1 MITIE
6 MLNQNPALSA
16 LTDAQKAAIA
26 EISKND
32 EATVIGTKI
41 GALHGQYDA
50 DILNVSGIAKA
61 EGEKSYDYL
70 KRVLGDY
77 KTKSDEVSTL
87 QAKIETQKQKI
98 IDLTKQMSVTG
109 SDEVLAK
116 QLSEAKQQL
125 KDARHQVTQLQTQL
139 TSKRDELN
147 QAKAEYEKKEK
158 DLQVGFAFTNATA
171 GLKFKA
177 DVSEPV
183 KKILLAAAKDEILAK
198 GTPDFIDDG
207 QGGKKLVFRDTAGN
221 TINNPKNNLNP
232 YTLSELV
239 METSLKD
246 VIDTGK
252 QQPGGG
258 TGPNKP
264 SGGSPSAGTFD
275 LAGVKTQLEADR
287 QIENYLLSIG
297 LTRDNVEFGNKVL
310 EIRNEN
316 NVSEL
321 PIR

>member
-6 MLNQNPALSA
+6 MLNQSESLKG
-16 LTDAQKAAIA
+16 LTDAQKLAITTL
-26 EISKND
+26 SSND

-50 DILNVSGIAKA
+50 DILSISGISKA
-61 EGEKSYDYL
+61 DGEKTYDYL

-77 KTKSDEVSTL
+77 KTKLDGTKTL
-87 QAKIETQKQKI
+87 SAQLEAQKKKVTELETK
-98 IDLTKQMSVTG
+98 LAAGG
-109 SDEVLAK
+109 SDEAV
-116 QLSEAKQQL
+116 KQQL

-139 TSKRDELN
+139 TTKTEELDK
-147 QAKAEYEKKEK
+147 AKKDYEKKEK

-171 GLKFKA
+171 GIKFKA

-198 GTPDFIDDG
+198 GTPDFVDDG
-207 QGGKKLVFRDTAGN
+207 NGGKKLVLRDAAGN
-221 TINNPKNNLNP
+221 TLNNPKNNLNP
-232 YTLSELV
+232 YTIEELV

-246 VIDTGK
+246 VIDTGR

-258 TGPNKP
+258 TKPNP
-264 SGGSPSAGTFD
+264 SPDHRTVNLD
-275 LAGVKTQLEADR
+275 LSTAKTQQEADV
-287 QIENYLLSIG
+287 QIENYLLSTG
-297 LTRDNVEFGNKVL
+297 LTRDNVEFGNKAL

-316 NVSEL
+316 NVSSL

>member
-6 MLNQNPALSA
+6 MLNQNAALSA
-16 LTDAQKAAIA
+16 LTDAQKAAIT

-77 KTKSDEVSTL
+77 KTKLDGTKTL
-87 QAKIETQKQKI
+87 SAQLEAQKNKVTELEAK
-98 IDLTKQMSVTG
+98 LAAGG
-109 SDEVLAK
+109 SDEAV
-116 QLSEAKQQL
+116 KQQL

-139 TSKRDELN
+139 TAKTGELDK
-147 QAKAEYEKKEK
+147 AKKDYEQKEK

-171 GLKFKA
+171 GIKFKA

-198 GTPDFIDDG
+198 GTPDFVDDG
-207 QGGKKLVFRDTAGN
+207 NGGKKLVLRDAAGN
-221 TINNPKNNLNP
+221 TLNNPKNNLNP
-232 YTLSELV
+232 YTIEELV
-239 METSLKD
+239 LETSLKD

-252 QQPGGG
+252 HLPGGG
-258 TGPNKP
+258 TGPVKP
-264 SGGSPSAGTFD
+264 NGGGGTTLD
-275 LAGVKTQLEADR
+275 LSGVKTQLEADT
-287 QIENYLLSIG
+287 QIENYLLSTG

>member
-1 MITIE
+1 
-6 MLNQNPALSA
+6 MLNQSESLKG
-16 LTDAQKAAIA
+16 LTDAQKLAITTL
-26 EISKND
+26 SSND

-50 DILNVSGIAKA
+50 DILSISGISKA
-61 EGEKSYDYL
+61 DGEKTYDYL

-77 KTKSDEVSTL
+77 KTKLDGTKTL
-87 QAKIETQKQKI
+87 SAQLEAQKKKVTELEAK
-98 IDLTKQMSVTG
+98 LAAGG
-109 SDEVLAK
+109 SDEAV
-116 QLSEAKQQL
+116 KQQL

-139 TSKRDELN
+139 TAKTEELDK
-147 QAKAEYEKKEK
+147 AKKDYEKKEK

-171 GLKFKA
+171 GIKFKA

-207 QGGKKLVFRDTAGN
+207 NGGKKLVLRDAAGN
-221 TINNPKNNLNP
+221 TLNNPKNNLNP
-232 YTLSELV
+232 YTIEELV

-258 TGPNKP
+258 TKPNP
-264 SGGSPSAGTFD
+264 SSDHRTFNLD
-275 LAGVKTQLEADR
+275 LSTAKTQQEADI
-287 QIENYLLSIG
+287 QIENYLLSTG
-297 LTRDNVEFGNKVL
+297 LTRDNVEFGNKAL

-316 NVSEL
+316 NVSSL

>member
-1 MITIE
+1 
-6 MLNQNPALSA
+6 MLNQSESLRG
-16 LTDAQKAAIA
+16 LTDAQKLAITTL
-26 EISKND
+26 SSND

-50 DILNVSGIAKA
+50 DILSISGISKA
-61 EGEKSYDYL
+61 DGEKTYDYL

-77 KTKSDEVSTL
+77 KTKLDGTKTL
-87 QAKIETQKQKI
+87 SAQLEAQKKKVTELEAK
-98 IDLTKQMSVTG
+98 LAAGG
-109 SDEVLAK
+109 SDEAV
-116 QLSEAKQQL
+116 KQQL

-139 TSKRDELN
+139 TAKTEELDN
-147 QAKAEYEKKEK
+147 AKKDYEKKEK

-171 GLKFKA
+171 GIKFKA
-177 DVSEPV
+177 GVSEPV

-207 QGGKKLVFRDTAGN
+207 NGGKKLVLRDAAGN
-221 TINNPKNNLNP
+221 TLNNPKNNLDP
-232 YTLSELV
+232 YTIEELV

-258 TGPNKP
+258 TKPNP
-264 SGGSPSAGTFD
+264 SPDHRTFNLD
-275 LAGVKTQLEADR
+275 LSTAKTQQEADV
-287 QIENYLLSIG
+287 QIENYLLSTG
-297 LTRDNVEFGNKVL
+297 LTRDNVEFGNKAL

-316 NVSEL
+316 NVSNL

>member
-1 MITIE
+1 
-6 MLNQNPALSA
+6 MLNQSESLKG
-16 LTDAQKAAIA
+16 LTDAQKLAITTL
-26 EISKND
+26 SSND

-50 DILNVSGIAKA
+50 DILSISGISKA
-61 EGEKSYDYL
+61 DGEKTYDYL

-77 KTKSDEVSTL
+77 KTKLDGTKTL
-87 QAKIETQKQKI
+87 SAQLEAQKKKVTELETK
-98 IDLTKQMSVTG
+98 LAAGG
-109 SDEVLAK
+109 SDEAV
-116 QLSEAKQQL
+116 KQQL

-139 TSKRDELN
+139 TAKTEELDN
-147 QAKAEYEKKEK
+147 AKKDYEKKEK

-171 GLKFKA
+171 GIKFKA

-183 KKILLAAAKDEILAK
+183 RKILLAAAKDEILAK

-207 QGGKKLVFRDTAGN
+207 NGGKKLVLRDAAGN
-221 TINNPKNNLNP
+221 TLNNPKNNLNP
-232 YTLSELV
+232 YTIEELV

-258 TGPNKP
+258 TKPNP
-264 SGGSPSAGTFD
+264 SSDHRTFNLD
-275 LAGVKTQLEADR
+275 LSTAKTQQEADI
-287 QIENYLLSIG
+287 QIENYLLSTG
-297 LTRDNVEFGNKVL
+297 LTRDNVEFGNKAL

-316 NVSEL
+316 NVSNL

>member
-1 MITIE
+1 
-6 MLNQNPALSA
+6 MLKQSAALA
-16 LTDAQKAAIA
+16 GLTDAQMAAIT
-26 EISKND
+26 ELSKND

-50 DILNVSGIAKA
+50 DILSVSGIAKSD
-61 EGEKSYDYL
+61 GEKSYDYL

-77 KTKSDEVSTL
+77 KTKLDGSKTLAAQLKTSQDKVAELEKKIADGVVDEAIKT
-87 QAKIETQKQKI
+87 
-98 IDLTKQMSVTG
+98 
-109 SDEVLAK
+109 
-116 QLSEAKQQL
+116 QL
-125 KDARHQVTQLQTQL
+125 KDARHQVTQLQSQL
-139 TSKRDELN
+139 TAKSEELET
-147 QAKAEYEKKEK
+147 AKKDYAKKEK
-158 DLQVGFAFTNATA
+158 DIQVGYAFTAATS

-207 QGGKKLVFRDTAGN
+207 NGGTRLVLRDANGN

-232 YTLSELV
+232 YTLDELV

-258 TGPNKP
+258 TGPNRTVT
-264 SGGSPSAGTFD
+264 SSNGMLD
-275 LAGVKTQLEADR
+275 LSGVKTQQDADA
-287 QIENYLLSIG
+287 QIEAYLLSTG
-297 LTRDNVEFGNKVL
+297 LTRDNIEFGNKAL
-310 EIRNEN
+310 EIRTEN

>member
-6 MLNQNPALSA
+6 MLNQSESLKG
-16 LTDAQKAAIA
+16 LTDAQKLAITTL
-26 EISKND
+26 SSND
-32 EATVIGTKI
+32 EAAVIGTKI

-50 DILNVSGIAKA
+50 DILSISGISKA
-61 EGEKSYDYL
+61 DGEKTYDYL

-77 KTKSDEVSTL
+77 KTKLDGTKTLSAQLEVQKNKVTEL
-87 QAKIETQKQKI
+87 ETK
-98 IDLTKQMSVTG
+98 LAAGG
-109 SDEVLAK
+109 SDEAV
-116 QLSEAKQQL
+116 KQQL

-139 TSKRDELN
+139 TAKTGELDK
-147 QAKAEYEKKEK
+147 AKKDYEKKEK

-171 GLKFKA
+171 GIKFKA

-207 QGGKKLVFRDTAGN
+207 NGGKKLVLRDAAGN
-221 TINNPKNNLNP
+221 TLNNPKNNLNP
-232 YTLSELV
+232 YTIEELV

-258 TGPNKP
+258 TKPNP
-264 SGGSPSAGTFD
+264 SSDHRIVNLD
-275 LAGVKTQLEADR
+275 LSTAKTQQEADV
-287 QIENYLLSIG
+287 QIENYLLSTG
-297 LTRDNVEFGNKVL
+297 LTRDNVEFGNKAL

-316 NVSEL
+316 NVSSL

>member
-6 MLNQNPALSA
+6 MLNQSESLKG
-16 LTDAQKAAIA
+16 LTDAQKLAITTL
-26 EISKND
+26 SSND

-50 DILNVSGIAKA
+50 DILNISGISKTD
-61 EGEKSYDYL
+61 GEKSYDYL

-77 KTKSDEVSTL
+77 KTKLDGTKTL
-87 QAKIETQKQKI
+87 SAQLEAQKKKVTELEAK
-98 IDLTKQMSVTG
+98 LAAGG
-109 SDEVLAK
+109 SDEAV
-116 QLSEAKQQL
+116 KQQL

-139 TSKRDELN
+139 TAKTGELDR
-147 QAKAEYEKKEK
+147 AKKDYEQKEK

-171 GLKFKA
+171 GIKFKA

-207 QGGKKLVFRDTAGN
+207 NGGKKLVLRDAAGN
-221 TINNPKNNLNP
+221 TLNNPKNNLNP
-232 YTLSELV
+232 YTIEELV

-258 TGPNKP
+258 TKPNP
-264 SGGSPSAGTFD
+264 QFD
-275 LAGVKTQLEADR
+275 HRTVNLDLSTAKTQQEADI
-287 QIENYLLSIG
+287 QIENYLLSTG
-297 LTRDNVEFGNKVL
+297 LTRDNVEFGNKAL

-316 NVSEL
+316 NVSDL

>member
-6 MLNQNPALSA
+6 MLNQSESLKG
-16 LTDAQKAAIA
+16 LTDAQKLAITTL
-26 EISKND
+26 SSND

-50 DILNVSGIAKA
+50 DILSISGISKA
-61 EGEKSYDYL
+61 DGEKTYDYL

-77 KTKSDEVSTL
+77 KTKLDGTKTL
-87 QAKIETQKQKI
+87 SAQLEAQKKKVTELEAK
-98 IDLTKQMSVTG
+98 LAAGG
-109 SDEVLAK
+109 SDEAV
-116 QLSEAKQQL
+116 KQQL

-139 TSKRDELN
+139 TTKTEELDK
-147 QAKAEYEKKEK
+147 AKKDYEQKEK

-171 GLKFKA
+171 GIKFKA

-183 KKILLAAAKDEILAK
+183 RKILLAAAKDEILAK

-207 QGGKKLVFRDTAGN
+207 NGGKKLVLRDAAGN
-221 TINNPKNNLNP
+221 TLNNPKNNLNP
-232 YTLSELV
+232 YTIEELV

-252 QQPGGG
+252 QQSGGG
-258 TGPNKP
+258 TQPNP
-264 SGGSPSAGTFD
+264 SPSHRTVNLD
-275 LAGVKTQLEADR
+275 LSTAKTQQEADV
-287 QIENYLLSIG
+287 QIENYLLSTG
-297 LTRDNVEFGNKVL
+297 LTRDNVEFGNKAL

-316 NVSEL
+316 NVSDL

>member
-6 MLNQNPALSA
+6 MLNQSESLKG
-16 LTDAQKAAIA
+16 LTDAQKLAITTL
-26 EISKND
+26 SSND

-50 DILNVSGIAKA
+50 DILSISGISKA
-61 EGEKSYDYL
+61 DGEKTYDYL

-77 KTKSDEVSTL
+77 KTKLDGTKTL
-87 QAKIETQKQKI
+87 SAQLEAQKKKVTELEAK
-98 IDLTKQMSVTG
+98 LAAGG
-109 SDEVLAK
+109 SDEAV
-116 QLSEAKQQL
+116 KQQL

-139 TSKRDELN
+139 TTKTEELDR
-147 QAKAEYEKKEK
+147 AKKDYEKKEK

-171 GLKFKA
+171 GIKFKA

-207 QGGKKLVFRDTAGN
+207 NGGKKLVLRDAAGN
-221 TINNPKNNLNP
+221 TLNNPKNNLNP
-232 YTLSELV
+232 YTIEELV

-252 QQPGGG
+252 QQLGGG
-258 TGPNKP
+258 TNPNP
-264 SGGSPSAGTFD
+264 QSDHRTVNLD
-275 LAGVKTQLEADR
+275 LSTAKTQQEADV
-287 QIENYLLSIG
+287 QIENYLLSTG
-297 LTRDNVEFGNKVL
+297 LTRDNVEFGNKAL

-316 NVSEL
+316 NVSSL

>member
-6 MLNQNPALSA
+6 MLNQSESLKG
-16 LTDAQKAAIA
+16 LTDAQKLAITTL
-26 EISKND
+26 SSND

-50 DILNVSGIAKA
+50 DILSISGISKSD
-61 EGEKSYDYL
+61 GEKTYDYL

-77 KTKSDEVSTL
+77 KTKLDGTKTL
-87 QAKIETQKQKI
+87 SAQLEAQKKKVTELEAK
-98 IDLTKQMSVTG
+98 LAAGG
-109 SDEVLAK
+109 SDEAV
-116 QLSEAKQQL
+116 KQQL

-139 TSKRDELN
+139 TAKTGELDK
-147 QAKAEYEKKEK
+147 AKKDYEQKEK

-171 GLKFKA
+171 GIKFKA

-207 QGGKKLVFRDTAGN
+207 NGGKKLVLRDAAGN
-221 TINNPKNNLNP
+221 TLNNPKNNLNP
-232 YTLSELV
+232 YTIEELV

-258 TGPNKP
+258 TKPNP
-264 SGGSPSAGTFD
+264 SSSHRTVNLD
-275 LAGVKTQLEADR
+275 LSTAKTQQEADV
-287 QIENYLLSIG
+287 QIENYLLSTG
-297 LTRDNVEFGNKVL
+297 LTRDNVEFGNKAL

-316 NVSEL
+316 NVSDL

>member
-6 MLNQNPALSA
+6 MLNQSESLKG
-16 LTDAQKAAIA
+16 LTDAQKLAITTL
-26 EISKND
+26 SSND

-50 DILNVSGIAKA
+50 DILSISGISKA
-61 EGEKSYDYL
+61 DGEKTYGYL

-77 KTKSDEVSTL
+77 KTKLDGTKTL
-87 QAKIETQKQKI
+87 SAQLEAQKKKVTELEAK
-98 IDLTKQMSVTG
+98 LAAGG
-109 SDEVLAK
+109 SDEAV
-116 QLSEAKQQL
+116 KQQL

-139 TSKRDELN
+139 TTKTEELDR
-147 QAKAEYEKKEK
+147 AKKDYEKKEK

-171 GLKFKA
+171 GIKFKA

-183 KKILLAAAKDEILAK
+183 RKILLAAAKDEILAK
-198 GTPDFIDDG
+198 GTPDFVDDG
-207 QGGKKLVFRDTAGN
+207 NGGKKLVLRDAAGN
-221 TINNPKNNLNP
+221 TLNNPKNNLNP
-232 YTLSELV
+232 YTIEELV

-258 TGPNKP
+258 TKPNP
-264 SGGSPSAGTFD
+264 SSDHRTFNLD
-275 LAGVKTQLEADR
+275 LSTAKTQQEADV
-287 QIENYLLSIG
+287 QIENYLLSTG
-297 LTRDNVEFGNKVL
+297 LTRDNVEFGNKAL

-316 NVSEL
+316 NVSSL

>member
-6 MLNQNPALSA
+6 MLNQNAALST
-16 LTDAQKAAIA
+16 LTDAQKAAIT

-77 KTKSDEVSTL
+77 KTKLDGTKTL
-87 QAKIETQKQKI
+87 SAQLEAQKNKVTELEAK
-98 IDLTKQMSVTG
+98 LAAGG
-109 SDEVLAK
+109 SDEAL
-116 QLSEAKQQL
+116 KQQL

-139 TSKRDELN
+139 TAKTGELDK
-147 QAKAEYEKKEK
+147 AKKDYEQKEK

-171 GLKFKA
+171 GIKFKA

-207 QGGKKLVFRDTAGN
+207 NGGKKLVLRDAAGN
-221 TINNPKNNLNP
+221 TLNNPKNNLNP
-232 YTLSELV
+232 YTIEELV

-246 VIDTGK
+246 VIDTGR

-258 TGPNKP
+258 TVPPVKPN
-264 SGGSPSAGTFD
+264 GGGGTTLD
-275 LAGVKTQLEADR
+275 LSGVKTQLEADT
-287 QIENYLLSIG
+287 QIEKYLLSTG
-297 LTRDNVEFGNKVL
+297 LTRDNAEFGNKVL

>member
-6 MLNQNPALSA
+6 MLNQNSALST
-16 LTDAQKAAIA
+16 LTDVQKAAIA

-77 KTKSDEVSTL
+77 KTKLDGTKTL
-87 QAKIETQKQKI
+87 SAQLEARKKKVTELETK
-98 IDLTKQMSVTG
+98 LAAGG
-109 SDEVLAK
+109 SDEAL
-116 QLSEAKQQL
+116 KQQL
-125 KDARHQVTQLQTQL
+125 KDAKHQVVQLQTQL
-139 TSKRDELN
+139 TVKTEELDR
-147 QAKAEYEKKEK
+147 AKKDYEQKEK

-171 GLKFKA
+171 GIKFKA

-207 QGGKKLVFRDTAGN
+207 NGGKKLVLRDAAGN
-221 TINNPKNNLNP
+221 TLNNPKNNLNP
-232 YTLSELV
+232 YTIEELV
-239 METSLKD
+239 LETSLKD
-246 VIDTGK
+246 VIDTGR
-252 QQPGGG
+252 QQSGGG
-258 TGPNKP
+258 TAPIKPNGGGGTTLDL
-264 SGGSPSAGTFD
+264 SGA
-275 LAGVKTQLEADR
+275 KTQLEADA
-287 QIENYLLSIG
+287 QIENYLLSTG
-297 LTRDNVEFGNKVL
+297 LTRDNAEFGNKVL

>member
-1 MITIE
+1 
-6 MLNQNPALSA
+6 MLNQSESLKG
-16 LTDAQKAAIA
+16 LTDAQKLAITTL
-26 EISKND
+26 SSND

-50 DILNVSGIAKA
+50 DILSISGISKA
-61 EGEKSYDYL
+61 DGEKTYDYL

-77 KTKSDEVSTL
+77 KTKLDGTKTL
-87 QAKIETQKQKI
+87 SAQLEAQKKKVTELETK
-98 IDLTKQMSVTG
+98 LAAGG
-109 SDEVLAK
+109 SDEAV
-116 QLSEAKQQL
+116 KQQL

-139 TSKRDELN
+139 TAKTEELDK
-147 QAKAEYEKKEK
+147 AKKDYEKKEK

-171 GLKFKA
+171 GIKFKA

-207 QGGKKLVFRDTAGN
+207 NGGKKLVLRDAAGN
-221 TINNPKNNLNP
+221 TLNNPKNNLNP
-232 YTLSELV
+232 YTIEELV

-246 VIDTGK
+246 VIDTGR

-258 TGPNKP
+258 TVPPVKPN
-264 SGGSPSAGTFD
+264 GGGGTTLD
-275 LAGVKTQLEADR
+275 LSGVKTQLEADT
-287 QIENYLLSIG
+287 QIEKYLLSTG
-297 LTRDNVEFGNKVL
+297 LTRDNAEFGNKVL

>member
-6 MLNQNPALSA
+6 MLNQNAALST
-16 LTDAQKAAIA
+16 LTDAQKAAIT

-77 KTKSDEVSTL
+77 KTKLDGTKTL
-87 QAKIETQKQKI
+87 SAQLEAQKKKVTELEAK
-98 IDLTKQMSVTG
+98 LAAGG
-109 SDEVLAK
+109 SDEAL
-116 QLSEAKQQL
+116 KQQL

-139 TSKRDELN
+139 T
-147 QAKAEYEKKEK
+147 AKAGELDRAKKDYEQKEK

-171 GLKFKA
+171 GIKFKA

-207 QGGKKLVFRDTAGN
+207 NGGKKLVLRDAAGN
-221 TINNPKNNLNP
+221 TLNNPKNNLNP
-232 YTLSELV
+232 YTIEELV

-246 VIDTGK
+246 VIDTGR
-252 QQPGGG
+252 QQQGGG
-258 TGPNKP
+258 TVPPVKPN
-264 SGGSPSAGTFD
+264 GGGGTTLD
-275 LAGVKTQLEADR
+275 LSGVKTQLEADT
-287 QIENYLLSIG
+287 QIEKYLLSTG
-297 LTRDNVEFGNKVL
+297 LTRDNAEFGNKVL

>member
-16 LTDAQKAAIA
+16 LTDAQKATIA

-50 DILNVSGIAKA
+50 DILNVSGIAKTD
-61 EGEKSYDYL
+61 GEKSYDYL

-77 KTKSDEVSTL
+77 KTKLDSTKTL
-87 QAKIETQKQKI
+87 SAQLEASKKKVTELETK
-98 IDLTKQMSVTG
+98 LAAGG
-109 SDEVLAK
+109 SDEVL
-116 QLSEAKQQL
+116 KQQL
-125 KDARHQVTQLQTQL
+125 KDAKHQVVQLQTQL
-139 TSKRDELN
+139 TAKGEELDN
-147 QAKAEYEKKEK
+147 AKKDYEAKEK
-158 DLQVGFAFTNATA
+158 NMQVGFAFANATA
-171 GLKFKA
+171 GIKFKA
-177 DVSEPV
+177 GIAESVQ
-183 KKILLAAAKDEILAK
+183 KILLSAAKDEILAK

-207 QGGKKLVFRDTAGN
+207 HGNKKLVLRDKNGN
-221 TINNPKNNLNP
+221 TLNNPKNNLNP
-232 YTLSELV
+232 YTLNELI

-258 TGPNKP
+258 TKP
-264 SGGSPSAGTFD
+264 LGNQNGGSGTTLD
-275 LAGVKTQLEADR
+275 LSGAKTQLEADT
-287 QIENYLLSIG
+287 QIENYLLSTG

>member
-6 MLNQNPALSA
+6 MLNQSGSLKG
-16 LTDAQKAAIA
+16 LTDAQKLAITTL
-26 EISKND
+26 SSND
-32 EATVIGTKI
+32 EAAVIGTKI

-50 DILNVSGIAKA
+50 DILSISGISKTD
-61 EGEKSYDYL
+61 GEKTYDYL
-70 KRVLGDY
+70 KRVLGEY
-77 KTKSDEVSTL
+77 KTKLDGTKTL
-87 QAKIETQKQKI
+87 SAQLEAQKKKVTELETK
-98 IDLTKQMSVTG
+98 LAAGG
-109 SDEVLAK
+109 SDEAV
-116 QLSEAKQQL
+116 KQQL

-139 TSKRDELN
+139 TAKTGELDK
-147 QAKAEYEKKEK
+147 AKKDYEKKEK

-171 GLKFKA
+171 GIKFKA

-198 GTPDFIDDG
+198 GTPDFVDDG
-207 QGGKKLVFRDTAGN
+207 NGGKKLVLRDAAGN
-221 TINNPKNNLNP
+221 TLNNPKNNLNP
-232 YTLSELV
+232 YTIEELV

-258 TGPNKP
+258 TKP
-264 SGGSPSAGTFD
+264 TQPSNHQMVNLD
-275 LAGVKTQLEADR
+275 LSTAKTQREADI
-287 QIENYLLSIG
+287 QIENYLLSTG
-297 LTRDNVEFGNKVL
+297 LTRDNVEFGNKAL

-316 NVSEL
+316 NISDL

>member
-6 MLNQNPALSA
+6 MLNQNAALST
-16 LTDAQKAAIA
+16 LTDAQKAAIT

-50 DILNVSGIAKA
+50 DILNASGIAKA

-70 KRVLGDY
+70 KRVLSDY
-77 KTKSDEVSTL
+77 KTKLDGTKTL
-87 QAKIETQKQKI
+87 SAQLEAQKKKVTELETK
-98 IDLTKQMSVTG
+98 LAAGG
-109 SDEVLAK
+109 SDEAL
-116 QLSEAKQQL
+116 KQQL
-125 KDARHQVTQLQTQL
+125 KDAKHQVVQLQTQL
-139 TSKRDELN
+139 TTKGEELDK
-147 QAKAEYEKKEK
+147 AKKDYEQKEK

-171 GLKFKA
+171 GIKFKA

-207 QGGKKLVFRDTAGN
+207 NGGKKLVLRDAAGN
-221 TINNPKNNLNP
+221 TLNNPKNNLNP
-232 YTLSELV
+232 YTIEELV

-246 VIDTGK
+246 VIDTGR

-258 TGPNKP
+258 TAPIKPN
-264 SGGSPSAGTFD
+264 GGSGTTLD
-275 LAGVKTQLEADR
+275 LSGAKTQLEADT
-287 QIENYLLSIG
+287 QIEKYLLSTG
-297 LTRDNVEFGNKVL
+297 LTRDNAEFGEKVL

>member
-6 MLNQNPALSA
+6 MLNQNAALST
-16 LTDAQKAAIA
+16 LTDAQKAAIT

-77 KTKSDEVSTL
+77 KTKLDGTKTL
-87 QAKIETQKQKI
+87 SAQLEAQKNKVAELEAK
-98 IDLTKQMSVTG
+98 LAAGG
-109 SDEVLAK
+109 SDEAL
-116 QLSEAKQQL
+116 KQQL

-139 TSKRDELN
+139 TAKTGELDR
-147 QAKAEYEKKEK
+147 AKKDYEQKEK

-171 GLKFKA
+171 GIKFKA

-207 QGGKKLVFRDTAGN
+207 NGGKKLVLRDAAGN
-221 TINNPKNNLNP
+221 TLNNPKNNLNP
-232 YTLSELV
+232 YTIEELV

-246 VIDTGK
+246 VIDTGR

-258 TGPNKP
+258 TVPPVKPN
-264 SGGSPSAGTFD
+264 GGSGTTLD
-275 LAGVKTQLEADR
+275 LSGVKTQLEADT
-287 QIENYLLSIG
+287 QIENYLLSTG
-297 LTRDNVEFGNKVL
+297 LTRDNAEFGNKVL

>member
-6 MLNQNPALSA
+6 MLNQNAALST
-16 LTDAQKAAIA
+16 LTDAQKAAIT

-77 KTKSDEVSTL
+77 KTKLDGTKTL
-87 QAKIETQKQKI
+87 SAQLEAQKNKVTELEAK
-98 IDLTKQMSVTG
+98 LAAGG
-109 SDEVLAK
+109 SDEAL
-116 QLSEAKQQL
+116 KQQL

-139 TSKRDELN
+139 TSKTGELDR
-147 QAKAEYEKKEK
+147 AKKDYEQKEK

-171 GLKFKA
+171 GIKFKA

-207 QGGKKLVFRDTAGN
+207 NGGKKLVLRDAAGN
-221 TINNPKNNLNP
+221 TLNNPKNNLNP
-232 YTLSELV
+232 YTIEELV

-246 VIDTGK
+246 VIDTGR

-258 TGPNKP
+258 TVPPVKPNGV
-264 SGGSPSAGTFD
+264 GGTTLD
-275 LAGVKTQLEADR
+275 LSGVKTQLEADT
-287 QIENYLLSIG
+287 QIEKYLLSTG
-297 LTRDNVEFGNKVL
+297 LTRDNAEFGNKVL

>member
-1 MITIE
+1 
-6 MLNQNPALSA
+6 MLNQSESLKS
-16 LTDAQKAAIA
+16 LTDAQKLAITTL
-26 EISKND
+26 SSND

-50 DILNVSGIAKA
+50 DILSISGISKA
-61 EGEKSYDYL
+61 DGEKTYDYL
-70 KRVLGDY
+70 KRVLGEY
-77 KTKSDEVSTL
+77 KTKLDGTKTL
-87 QAKIETQKQKI
+87 SAQLEAQKKKVTELETK
-98 IDLTKQMSVTG
+98 LAAGG
-109 SDEVLAK
+109 SDEAV
-116 QLSEAKQQL
+116 KQQL

-139 TSKRDELN
+139 TAKTGELDK
-147 QAKAEYEKKEK
+147 AKKDYEKKEK

-171 GLKFKA
+171 GIKFKA

-198 GTPDFIDDG
+198 GTPDFVDDG
-207 QGGKKLVFRDTAGN
+207 KGGKKLVLRDAAGN
-221 TINNPKNNLNP
+221 TLNNPKNNLNP
-232 YTLSELV
+232 YTIEELV

-258 TGPNKP
+258 TKPNP
-264 SGGSPSAGTFD
+264 SPGHRTVNLDLSA
-275 LAGVKTQLEADR
+275 AKTQQEADI
-287 QIENYLLSIG
+287 QIENYLLSAG
-297 LTRDNVEFGNKVL
+297 LTRDNVEFGNKAL

-316 NVSEL
+316 NVSSL

>member
-6 MLNQNPALSA
+6 MLNQSESLSG
-16 LTDAQKAAIA
+16 LTDAQKLAITVL
-26 EISKND
+26 SKND
-32 EATVIGTKI
+32 EASVIGTKI
-41 GALHGQYDA
+41 GALHGQYDS
-50 DILNVSGIAKA
+50 DILSISGISKID
-61 EGEKSYDYL
+61 GEKTYDYL
-70 KRVLGDY
+70 KRVLNDY
-77 KTKSDEVSTL
+77 KTKLDGSKTL
-87 QAKIETQKQKI
+87 SAQLEASKKKVTELETK
-98 IDLTKQMSVTG
+98 LANGG
-109 SDEVLAK
+109 SDE
-116 QLSEAKQQL
+116 SIKQQL

-139 TSKRDELN
+139 TAKTGELDK
-147 QAKAEYEKKEK
+147 AKKDYEQKEK

-171 GLKFKA
+171 GIKFKA

-207 QGGKKLVFRDTAGN
+207 NGGKKLVLRDAAGN
-221 TINNPKNNLNP
+221 TLNNPKNNLNP
-232 YTLSELV
+232 YTIEELV

-258 TGPNKP
+258 TKP
-264 SGGSPSAGTFD
+264 GTSTGGGHSLTLDLSGA
-275 LAGVKTQLEADR
+275 KTQREADI
-287 QIENYLLSIG
+287 QIETYLLSTG
-297 LTRDNVEFGNKVL
+297 LTRDNVEFGDKAL

-316 NVSEL
+316 NVSNL

>member
-6 MLNQNPALSA
+6 MLNQSESLKG
-16 LTDAQKAAIA
+16 LTDAQKLAITTL
-26 EISKND
+26 SSND

-50 DILNVSGIAKA
+50 DILSISGISKA
-61 EGEKSYDYL
+61 DGEKTYDYL

-77 KTKSDEVSTL
+77 KTRLDGTKTL
-87 QAKIETQKQKI
+87 SAQLEAQKNK
-98 IDLTKQMSVTG
+98 VTELEARLAAGG
-109 SDEVLAK
+109 SDESV
-116 QLSEAKQQL
+116 KQQL

-139 TSKRDELN
+139 TAKTEELDN
-147 QAKAEYEKKEK
+147 AKKNYEKKEK

-171 GLKFKA
+171 NIKFKA

-198 GTPDFIDDG
+198 GTPDFVDDG
-207 QGGKKLVFRDTAGN
+207 KGGKKLVLRDAAGN
-221 TINNPKNNLNP
+221 TLNNPKNNLNP
-232 YTLSELV
+232 YTIEELV

-258 TGPNKP
+258 TKPNQ
-264 SGGSPSAGTFD
+264 SSDHRTVNLD
-275 LAGVKTQLEADR
+275 LSTAKTQQEADV
-287 QIENYLLSIG
+287 QIENYLLSTG
-297 LTRDNVEFGNKVL
+297 LTRDNVEFGNKAL

-316 NVSEL
+316 NVSNL

>member
-6 MLNQNPALSA
+6 MLNQNAALST
-16 LTDAQKAAIA
+16 LTDAQKAAIT

-77 KTKSDEVSTL
+77 KTKLDGTKTL
-87 QAKIETQKQKI
+87 SAQLEAQKNKVTELEAK
-98 IDLTKQMSVTG
+98 LAAGG
-109 SDEVLAK
+109 SDEAL
-116 QLSEAKQQL
+116 KQQL

-139 TSKRDELN
+139 TAKTGELAR
-147 QAKAEYEKKEK
+147 AKKDYEQKEK

-171 GLKFKA
+171 GIKFKA

-207 QGGKKLVFRDTAGN
+207 NGGKKLVLRDAAGN
-221 TINNPKNNLNP
+221 TLNNPKNNLNP
-232 YTLSELV
+232 YTIEELV

-246 VIDTGK
+246 VIDTGR

-258 TGPNKP
+258 TVPPVKPN
-264 SGGSPSAGTFD
+264 GGGGTTLD
-275 LAGVKTQLEADR
+275 LSGVKTQLEADT
-287 QIENYLLSIG
+287 QIEKYLLSTG
-297 LTRDNVEFGNKVL
+297 LTRDNAEFGNKVL

>member
-1 MITIE
+1 MITNE
-6 MLNQNPALSA
+6 MLNQSESLKS
-16 LTDAQKAAIA
+16 LTDTQKLAITTL
-26 EISKND
+26 SSND

-50 DILNVSGIAKA
+50 DILSISGIGKA
-61 EGEKSYDYL
+61 DGEKTYDYL
-70 KRVLGDY
+70 KRVLGEY
-77 KTKSDEVSTL
+77 KTKLDGTKTL
-87 QAKIETQKQKI
+87 SAQLEAQKKKVTELETK
-98 IDLTKQMSVTG
+98 LAAGG
-109 SDEVLAK
+109 SDEAV
-116 QLSEAKQQL
+116 KQQL

-139 TSKRDELN
+139 TAKTGELDK
-147 QAKAEYEKKEK
+147 AKKDYEKKEK

-171 GLKFKA
+171 GIKFKA

-207 QGGKKLVFRDTAGN
+207 KGGKKLVLRDAAGN
-221 TINNPKNNLNP
+221 TLNNPKNNLNP
-232 YTLSELV
+232 YTIEELV

-258 TGPNKP
+258 TKPNP
-264 SGGSPSAGTFD
+264 SPGHRTVNLD
-275 LAGVKTQLEADR
+275 LLAAKTQQEADI
-287 QIENYLLSIG
+287 QIENYLLSTG
-297 LTRDNVEFGNKVL
+297 LTRDNVEFGNKAL

-316 NVSEL
+316 NVSSL

>member
-6 MLNQNPALSA
+6 MLNQSESLKG
-16 LTDAQKAAIA
+16 LTDAQKLAITTL
-26 EISKND
+26 SSND

-50 DILNVSGIAKA
+50 DILSISGISKA
-61 EGEKSYDYL
+61 DGEKTYDYL

-77 KTKSDEVSTL
+77 KTKLDGTKTL
-87 QAKIETQKQKI
+87 SAQLEAQKKKVTELETK
-98 IDLTKQMSVTG
+98 LAAGG
-109 SDEVLAK
+109 SDEAV
-116 QLSEAKQQL
+116 KQQL

-139 TSKRDELN
+139 TTKTEELDK
-147 QAKAEYEKKEK
+147 AKKDYEQKEK

-171 GLKFKA
+171 GIKFKA

-183 KKILLAAAKDEILAK
+183 RKILLAAAKDEILAK

-207 QGGKKLVFRDTAGN
+207 NGGKKLVLRDAAGN
-221 TINNPKNNLNP
+221 TLNNPKNNLNP
-232 YTLSELV
+232 YTIEELV

-258 TGPNKP
+258 TQPNP
-264 SGGSPSAGTFD
+264 SPSRRTVNLD
-275 LAGVKTQLEADR
+275 LSTAKTQQEADV
-287 QIENYLLSIG
+287 QIENYLLSTG
-297 LTRDNVEFGNKVL
+297 LTRDNVEFGNKAL

-316 NVSEL
+316 NVSDL

>member
-6 MLNQNPALSA
+6 MLNQNAALST
-16 LTDAQKAAIA
+16 LTDAQKAAIT

-77 KTKSDEVSTL
+77 KTKLDGTKTL
-87 QAKIETQKQKI
+87 SAQLEAQKNKVTELEAK
-98 IDLTKQMSVTG
+98 LAAGG
-109 SDEVLAK
+109 SDEAL
-116 QLSEAKQQL
+116 KQQL

-139 TSKRDELN
+139 TAKTGELDR
-147 QAKAEYEKKEK
+147 AKKDYEQKEK

-171 GLKFKA
+171 GIKFKA

-207 QGGKKLVFRDTAGN
+207 NGGKKLVLRDAAGN
-221 TINNPKNNLNP
+221 TLNNPKNNLNP
-232 YTLSELV
+232 YTIEELV

-246 VIDTGK
+246 VIDTGR
-252 QQPGGG
+252 QQQGGG
-258 TGPNKP
+258 TVPPVKPN
-264 SGGSPSAGTFD
+264 GGGGTTLD
-275 LAGVKTQLEADR
+275 LSGVKTQLEADT
-287 QIENYLLSIG
+287 QIEKYLLSTG
-297 LTRDNVEFGNKVL
+297 LTRDNAEFGNKVL

>member
-6 MLNQNPALSA
+6 MLNQSESLKG
-16 LTDAQKAAIA
+16 LTDAQKLAITTL
-26 EISKND
+26 SSND

-50 DILNVSGIAKA
+50 DILNISGISKA
-61 EGEKSYDYL
+61 DGEKTYDYL

-77 KTKSDEVSTL
+77 KTKLDGTKTL
-87 QAKIETQKQKI
+87 SAQLETQKKKVTE
-98 IDLTKQMSVTG
+98 LETKLAAGG
-109 SDEVLAK
+109 SDEVV
-116 QLSEAKQQL
+116 KQQL

-139 TSKRDELN
+139 TAKTGELDK
-147 QAKAEYEKKEK
+147 AKKDYEKKEK

-171 GLKFKA
+171 GIKFKA

-207 QGGKKLVFRDTAGN
+207 NGGKKLVLRDAAGN
-221 TINNPKNNLNP
+221 TLNNPKNNLNP
-232 YTLSELV
+232 YTIEELV

-252 QQPGGG
+252 QQSGGG
-258 TGPNKP
+258 TNHNPQ
-264 SGGSPSAGTFD
+264 FD
-275 LAGVKTQLEADR
+275 HRTVNLDLSTAKTQQEADV
-287 QIENYLLSIG
+287 QIENYLLSTG
-297 LTRDNVEFGNKVL
+297 LTRDNVEFGNKAL

-316 NVSEL
+316 NVSSL